1 MGGIYTLGR
10 SPGTRIVGN
19 VISDVVSYNY
29 TGSGGN
35 GIYTDEGSSGIV
47 IESNVV
53 CRVKNALIHQNYG
66 RENIARNNIFAFP
79 DPAAGGV
86 CMSLGRRERPYSVA
100 ATNNI
105 FVW

>member
-1 MGGIYTLGR
+1 MK
-10 SPGTRIVGN
+10 PGAGAPAATGAS
-19 VISDVVSYNY
+19 SDPPPAVLSVCTALS
-29 TGSGGN
+29 GSGGN